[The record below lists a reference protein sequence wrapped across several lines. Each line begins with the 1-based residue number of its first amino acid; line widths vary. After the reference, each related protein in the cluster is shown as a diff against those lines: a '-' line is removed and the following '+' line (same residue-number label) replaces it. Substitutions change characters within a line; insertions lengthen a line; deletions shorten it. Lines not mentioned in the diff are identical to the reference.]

1 MDNYYYLPQACLPA
15 VHRKINLSFTEM
27 QKYSADVSF
36 MGSGYYNRVQ
46 SLPRLLDRGL
56 KIWGT
61 EWLLESSLGKR
72 VQNMNRRLSSKE
84 IIKVY
89 NATQININLH
99 SSAYHN
105 GVNPGGDFVNPRTFE
120 ILACGGFQLVDN
132 RSELAELINIGT
144 EVVTFK
150 SIDELSQKVDYYL
163 SHENEAK
170 SIAARGQKRI
180 LKEHTFQHR
189 MCEMLIHIFTDKL
202 DQLKDRMDDKFR
214 DPVNYCIDEAGPSSD
229 LAKYLEQF
237 RGESNFSID
246 SMTERIGKGR
256 GDLSKEELLILMVD
270 QLVKPEFR
278 Q

>member
-1 MDNYYYLPQACLPA
+1 
-15 VHRKINLSFTEM
+15 
-27 QKYSADVSF
+27 
-36 MGSGYYNRVQ
+36 
-46 SLPRLLDRGL
+46 
-56 KIWGT
+56 
-61 EWLLESSLGKR
+61 
-72 VQNMNRRLSSKE
+72 
-84 IIKVY
+84 
-89 NATQININLH
+89 
-99 SSAYHN
+99 
-105 GVNPGGDFVNPRTFE
+105 
-120 ILACGGFQLVDN
+120 
-132 RSELAELINIGT
+132 
-144 EVVTFK
+144 
-150 SIDELSQKVDYYL
+150 
-163 SHENEAK
+163 
-170 SIAARGQKRI
+170 
-180 LKEHTFQHR
+180 